1 MSAWFLR
8 NKAPK
13 PTSTEEADRR
23 QLPGGL
29 WEKCPGCSEIVYT
42 RELSRNRM
50 VCPKCGYHF
59 RLSADQRINLIADR
73 QSFEEFDMSL
83 RSTDPLVFKDTI
95 RYRDRLKRAE
105 KKSGANE
112 GVRTGRATLNGR
124 KIMLAVFDFAFLGGS
139 MGVVVGEKLTRLAEA
154 ALAEKLPLIIV
165 SASGGARMQEGI
177 SSLMQMAKVS
187 AALVRLGDAGVP
199 YISVLTDP
207 TTGGVAASFAMQ
219 GDLILAE
226 PGALIGF
233 AGPRVIEQ
241 TIRQTLPQGFQQSE
255 FLLKHGMVDMVVDRP
270 HLRQR
275 LADLFAFFM
284 AARKSAA

>member
-1 MSAWFLR
+1 MAAWFLR

-177 SSLMQMAKVS
+177 YSLMQMAKVS

-241 TIRQTLPQGFQQSE
+241 TIHSKLPEGFQRSE
-255 FLLKHGMVDMVVDRP
+255 FLIAHGMVDVVVERGQMKET
-270 HLRQR
+270 LGSVLELLYSRVR
-275 LADLFAFFM
+275 
-284 AARKSAA
+284 SN